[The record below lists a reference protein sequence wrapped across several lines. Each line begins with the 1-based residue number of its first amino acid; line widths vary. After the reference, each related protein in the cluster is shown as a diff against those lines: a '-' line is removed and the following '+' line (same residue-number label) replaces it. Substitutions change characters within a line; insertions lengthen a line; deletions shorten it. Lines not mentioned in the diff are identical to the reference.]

1 MLAQNVDKINYINP
15 TDSIVVSER
24 TSPQIGL
31 AVHSFALYLLIFLVP
46 ILVYYFF
53 AAYNVQAEYRMQ
65 LVRAE
70 VMSLARENATKQLEV
85 AKLEAPAR
93 IQKIAETELGM
104 KVSTDAIYGSNEKNN
119 VKLNIK
125 D

>member
-65 LVRAE
+65 LVRA
-70 VMSLARENATKQLEV
+70 
-85 AKLEAPAR
+85 
-93 IQKIAETELGM
+93 
-104 KVSTDAIYGSNEKNN
+104 
-119 VKLNIK
+119 
-125 D
+125 